1 MYDLIIIGAGIV
13 GCSIAR
19 EISRYQ
25 VKILLLEKEA
35 DVACGTSKS
44 NSAIIH
50 AGYDAKPGS
59 LKARLNVAGN
69 LLYEQLSRELDIPF
83 KRNGS
88 TVVAFSPEEL
98 PALEELY
105 QRGLKNGVPGM
116 RIIDQN
122 ELRRLEPNIAPE
134 ALAAMYAETG
144 GIICPF
150 SATIA
155 VAENAYQN
163 GAEFLFNAEVSEV
176 KVNANGNCFLKT
188 EQGIFESKFV
198 VNAAGV
204 FADELN
210 HMAGGEPFKITPR
223 KGEYCLLD
231 KEVGDLAKTVVFQVP
246 TKMGKGILVTPTVH
260 GNLLIGPNADDLEDK
275 EDTGTS
281 ADGLKQVMD
290 GALKAFPGIQ
300 FSKIITAFAG
310 LRAVPDGEDFIIG
323 PASGCKKWINAAGI
337 ESPGFTSAP
346 AIAQL
351 VCNLLQS
358 EGLPLKENRKFNP
371 YREPL
376 FTFSE
381 LSLKEQQKLIAK
393 KPEYGRVI
401 CRCETITEGE
411 ILDAIRRPLG
421 ARNVDG
427 VKRRVRAGAGRC
439 QGGFCLPRVA
449 AVLARECNYPLNQ
462 VTKFGRQ
469 SCILDGPT
477 KDPEA
482 VEGGKS
488 NGKL

>member
-25 VKILLLEKEA
+25 VKTLLLEKEA

-69 LLYEQLSRELDIPF
+69 LLYEKLSRELNIPL
-83 KRNGS
+83 KRIGS
-88 TVVAFSPEEL
+88 IVVAFTPEEL
-98 PALEELY
+98 PVLEELY
-105 QRGLKNGVPGM
+105 QRGLKNGAPGM
-116 RIIDQN
+116 RIIGQD
-122 ELRRLEPNIAPE
+122 ELRKLEPNIAPE
-134 ALAAMYAETG
+134 ALAALYAETG

-155 VAENAYQN
+155 MAENAYQN
-163 GAEFLFNAEVSEV
+163 GVEFLFNAEVSEV
-176 KVNANGNCFLKT
+176 KVNENGNYFLKT
-188 EQGIFESKFV
+188 GRGIFESKFV

-210 HMAGGEPFKITPR
+210 RMAGGVPFKITPR

-231 KEVGDLAKTVVFQVP
+231 KEVGDLAKTIVFQVP

-260 GNLLIGPNADDLEDK
+260 GNLLIGPNANDIEDK
-275 EDTGTS
+275 EDTATT
-281 ADGLKQVMD
+281 ADGLKQVME

-300 FSKIITAFAG
+300 FSKIITSFAG

-323 PASGCKKWINAAGI
+323 PVSGSQKWINAAGI

-351 VCNLLQS
+351 VCDQLKSGGLQ
-358 EGLPLKENRKFNP
+358 LKEKRKFNP

-381 LSLKEQQKLIAK
+381 LSLKEQQELIAK

-421 ARNVDG
+421 AKDVDG

-439 QGGFCLPRVA
+439 QGGFCQPRVA
-449 AVLARECNYPLNQ
+449 AILAGEFQSPLNQ

-469 SCILDGPT
+469 SRILDGPT
-477 KDPEA
+477 KAPGA
-482 VEGGKS
+482 SEGGKP